1 MSTAAPLPDP
11 LCTGN
16 VPLPTPAELPDDLDT
31 LKRMLIEVMT
41 TLRQERL
48 DKEQLRHRL
57 NLLVHR
63 LYGPRTERICPDQL
77 LLFADWAA
85 DDADA
90 TAAADD
96 ADATKNATNNAVAA
110 PAEKSEAAPRRPRRG
125 KPHGRGKP
133 PANLPRRPLHHQLTE
148 AERLCRCGHIR
159 VEIGTTV
166 SEQVE
171 WQPAALFIW
180 QHIVHKYLCSHC
192 CRKPT
197 DAAMAT
203 SDPLPENQSRAAVG
217 PNAPPLISAPKPAA
231 PIAKGLPGAG
241 LLAYI
246 IVSKYFDHLPLHR
259 LQAIFARQ
267 GLPLSRSTM
276 CDWMAASAQALKP
289 LYDMMVS
296 RVLQSDWLHT
306 DDTSVKN
313 QGHAPAATALSRLWI
328 YLGDRTHPYN
338 VFDFTINRKRDGPQK
353 FLADFHGYLHADAF
367 SGYDAL
373 YLPERRGATGDAAPI
388 IEVACNAHARRKFY
402 EARGSDDLRAH
413 EALAYYR
420 QLYELERAA
429 TRTELDDAARLRL
442 RQDQAV
448 PILEQFHAWLMAER
462 DQVLPKSPMAEAIG
476 YALNNWTALR
486 RYTEKGFLSIDNNV
500 AEREMKRIA
509 IGRKNWLFVGSD
521 KGGQT
526 AAVLY
531 SFTSTCHRLGIEPWS
546 YLKDVLERLP
556 TLPAKGRAESLP
568 ELMPDRWKAARPAAQ
583 PAARPAAQP
592 SAAATQP

>member
-1 MSTAAPLPDP
+1 MSTAAPLSDP
-11 LCTGN
+11 ICTGN
-16 VPLPTPAELPDDLDT
+16 VPLPTPEQLPDDLDT
-31 LKRMLIEVMT
+31 LKRMLIEVLT

-48 DKEQLRHRL
+48 DKDQLRHRL
-57 NLLVHR
+57 SLLLQR
-63 LYGPRTERICPDQL
+63 LYGPRTERINPDQL
-77 LLFADWAA
+77 LLFVDWA
-85 DDADA
+85 
-90 TAAADD
+90 AAADD
-96 ADATKNATNNAVAA
+96 AAITNAATA
-110 PAEKSEAAPRRPRRG
+110 PAEKSEAASRRRRRC

-133 PANLPRRPLHHQLTE
+133 PENLPRRPLHHQLTE
-148 AERLCRCGHIR
+148 AERLCRCGQIR
-159 VEIGTTV
+159 IEIGTTV

-171 WQPAALFIW
+171 WQPASLFIW
-180 QHIVHKYLCSHC
+180 QHIVHKYLCSSC
-192 CRKPT
+192 CRKPA
-197 DAAMAT
+197 DAAMT
-203 SDPLPENQSRAAVG
+203 SPGHSSQDKPAPDAANADTPRAAVG
-217 PNAPPLISAPKPAA
+217 PNAPPLISASKPPP
-231 PIAKGLPGAG
+231 PIAKGLPGPG

-276 CDWMAASAQALKP
+276 CDWMAASAAALQP
-289 LYDMMVS
+289 LYDLMVS
-296 RVLQSDWLHT
+296 RVLQSAWLHT

-313 QGHAPAATALSRLWI
+313 QGHQPGTTALSRLWV
-328 YLGDRTHPYN
+328 YWGDRTHPYN

-429 TRTELDDAARLRL
+429 TRTELDDDARLRL
-442 RQDQAV
+442 RQDLAV
-448 PILEQFHAWLMAER
+448 PILDQFHTWLVAER

-476 YALNNWTALR
+476 YALNNWTALV
-486 RYTEKGFLSIDNNV
+486 RYTAAGFLAIDNNV

-531 SFTSTCHRLGIEPWS
+531 SFTSTCHRLGVEPWA
-546 YLKDVLERLP
+546 YLQEVLTRLP
-556 TLPAKGRAESLP
+556 SLPAERRAESLA
-568 ELMPDRWKAARPAAQ
+568 ELLPDRWKATQIAAKL
-583 PAARPAAQP
+583 AAETPL
-592 SAAATQP
+592 